1 VTTRR
6 TPATGATAPTTVA
19 SPTDA
24 ATNAAAPPTT
34 VASPTDAA
42 APPATVAAAPP
53 ATVRGRRRREAVLDA
68 AEELFLARGF
78 LGVSMDELGAAAG
91 ITGPGLYRHV
101 ASKDALLMAV
111 LDRIWADLKPAIATA
126 DILPPDAALDVLLAA
141 HLDLAV
147 GQPGALVL
155 LIQELRHL
163 PGDYRAQAD
172 RNHRRY
178 VDAWVTALLG
188 RAPGTL
194 TRDQARTVALAVHG
208 LIDNAVLRGGPD
220 RVATEGHRLL
230 LERLARGAL
239 QSVRTG

>member
-1 VTTRR
+1 MTTGEAPAVTVSETE
-6 TPATGATAPTTVA
+6 T
-19 SPTDA
+19 
-24 ATNAAAPPTT
+24 AAAET
-34 VASPTDAA
+34 
-42 APPATVAAAPP
+42 APP

-78 LGVSMDELGAAAG
+78 LGTSMDELGAAAG

-111 LDRIWADLKPAIATA
+111 LDRIWADLKPAIAA
-126 DILPPDAALDVLLAA
+126 ARELPPDAALEVLLGA

-155 LIQELRHL
+155 LIRELRHL
-163 PGDYRAQAD
+163 PGDYRARAD

-178 VDAWVTALLG
+178 VDAWVEALTG
-188 RAPGTL
+188 RAPGAL
-194 TRDQARTVALAVHG
+194 SRGQARTVALAVHG

-220 RVATEGHRLL
+220 RVAAEGQRAL

-239 QSVRTG
+239 EAAVAA

>member
-1 VTTRR
+1 MTIGEAPAVT
-6 TPATGATAPTTVA
+6 
-19 SPTDA
+19 
-24 ATNAAAPPTT
+24 
-34 VASPTDAA
+34 
-42 APPATVAAAPP
+42 APP

-68 AEELFLARGF
+68 AEGLFLARGF
-78 LGVSMDELGAAAG
+78 LGTSMDELGAAAG

-111 LDRIWADLKPAIATA
+111 LDRIWADLKPAIAA
-126 DILPPDAALDVLLAA
+126 AREVPPDAALEVLLAA

-155 LIQELRHL
+155 LIRELRHL
-163 PGDYRAQAD
+163 PEDYRARAD

-178 VDAWVTALLG
+178 VDAWVEALTG

-194 TRDQARTVALAVHG
+194 SRGQARTVALAVHG

-220 RVATEGHRLL
+220 HVAAEGQRAL

-239 QSVRTG
+239 EAAVAA

>member
-1 VTTRR
+1 VTGRETSVAAGR
-6 TPATGATAPTTVA
+6 ATGATGEAA
-19 SPTDA
+19 RAAGEAAA
-24 ATNAAAPPTT
+24 ATGEAA
-34 VASPTDAA
+34 VATGA
-42 APPATVAAAPP
+42 

-68 AEELFLARGF
+68 AERLFLARGF
-78 LGVSMDELGAAAG
+78 LGASMDELGAAAG

-126 DILPPDAALDVLLAA
+126 RDLPPDAALDVLLAA

-155 LIQELRHL
+155 LIRELRHL
-163 PGDYRAQAD
+163 PDDYRARAD

-178 VDAWVTALLG
+178 VDAWVDALTG
-188 RAPGTL
+188 RSPPL
-194 TRDQARTVALAVHG
+194 RSRVEARTVALAVQG
-208 LIDNAVLRGGPD
+208 LIDAAVVRAGPEPAAAGD
-220 RVATEGHRLL
+220 RREL

-239 QSVRTG
+239 DAAFAS